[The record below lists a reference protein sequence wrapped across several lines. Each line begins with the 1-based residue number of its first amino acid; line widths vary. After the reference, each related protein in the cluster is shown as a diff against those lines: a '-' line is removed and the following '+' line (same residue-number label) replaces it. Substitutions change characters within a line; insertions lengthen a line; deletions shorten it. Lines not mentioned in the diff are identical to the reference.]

1 MKTSRLIASIAIL
14 GSASLALTA
23 CDPPMPPEV
32 AAAIAEQTYTCVE
45 GNATVSSPVLMSD
58 IVAGWADSLSY
69 ACIDDPYTSDVVEQ
83 PTMTFTLPNGTESSV
98 DAEISDYPAACSAG
112 QTVPLAAEAGVLVYM
127 ESDLSS
133 FAVSPKNLA
142 GILNGTITNWNQL
155 AADNP
160 GTDIPN
166 LPISIVPEA
175 DKLALQSLSDYSA
188 AQGNPITSSVFTA
201 INHPSMDLYS
211 ALDESGSYR
220 VPTLLEGQMAIVPN
234 SYAVSLGLYAASV
247 YLGMDKETESPILA
261 TPDLAGIYA
270 ASTQWVVTKDAK
282 SISLKLDSSIHAQP
296 APGFDVA
303 PPPYQAIYPVNYYT
317 CNSSSL
323 LPNAIGRF
331 ILRLDSQGAIGA
343 SNYAQ
348 LPEFIRI
355 ESLAMISKGLP
366 TPTPTPTE

>member
-1 MKTSRLIASIAIL
+1 MKVSRLLVSIAIL
-14 GSASLALTA
+14 GSAALVLTA

-45 GNATVSSPVLMSD
+45 GNATVSSPALMSD
-58 IVAGWADSLSY
+58 IVAGWADSLTYSCLDNPET
-69 ACIDDPYTSDVVEQ
+69 ADVIE
-83 PTMTFTLPNGTESSV
+83 PNMALTLADGTQASV
-98 DAEISDYPAACSAG
+98 DAEISEYPAACAPT
-112 QTVPLAAEAGVLVYM
+112 QTVPLAVEAGVLVYM

-133 FAVSPKNLA
+133 FSVSPKNLA

-160 GTDIPN
+160 GTEVPDLPLTVIPTADN
-166 LPISIVPEA
+166 MALKSITNY
-175 DKLALQSLSDYSA
+175 LS
-188 AQGNPITSSVFTA
+188 AQGQNVLTSVVTGTDNPSV
-201 INHPSMDLYS
+201 DLYS
-211 ALDESGSYR
+211 ALE
-220 VPTLLEGQMAIVPN
+220 EGQVAIVPN
-234 SYAVSLGLYAASV
+234 SYAVYLGLYPAAI

-261 TPDLAGIYA
+261 TPDLAGIFA
-270 ASTQWVVTKDAK
+270 ASTQWTVQKDAN
-282 SISLKLDSSIHAQP
+282 SISLKLDPSIQAQP
-296 APGFDVA
+296 APGFDTA

-317 CNSSSL
+317 CNSSSM
-323 LPNAIGRF
+323 LPNAMGRF